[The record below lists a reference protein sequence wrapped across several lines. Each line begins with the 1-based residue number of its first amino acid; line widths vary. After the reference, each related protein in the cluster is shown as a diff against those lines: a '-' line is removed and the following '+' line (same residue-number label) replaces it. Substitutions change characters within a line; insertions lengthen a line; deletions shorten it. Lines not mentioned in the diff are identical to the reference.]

1 MGSLKL
7 SKAMTSMRMARMML
21 APAAETRMVSRAEE
35 LLSNWSSRRL
45 IEMTKKA
52 LMLGQQDKTKWLH
65 RDLSTMHPRRVRQ
78 RRRLK
83 GQQTSLMTQPML
95 LKNRPM
101 MQLPSQLLY
110 LMQEMGIKLLNK
122 TNMKLPKRRPPADP
136 V

>member
-7 SKAMTSMRMARMML
+7 SKVMTSMRMARMML

-65 RDLSTMHPRRVRQ
+65 RDLSTMHLRRVRQ

-83 GQQTSLMTQPML
+83 GRQTSVITQPMF
-95 LKNRPM
+95 LKNQPM

-110 LMQEMGIKLLNK
+110 LMQEMGIELLNK
-122 TNMKLPKRRPPADP
+122 TNMKLPKRRRPADP